1 MINFENDKNC
11 GWTIPFLNRLNI
23 KVLSKNL
30 FADYLIIGAGFTGL
44 SAARKLA
51 QIEKNKK
58 IIIVDAQLAG
68 NGASSRKLNNSIET
82 MFLMSDVENQIISSR
97 FVKEIIELGGDV
109 KKFTTKSIINAL
121 KDKYA

>member
-51 QIEKNKK
+51 QIEKNKNSGRT
-58 IIIVDAQLAG
+58 I
-68 NGASSRKLNNSIET
+68 SRKWRK
-82 MFLMSDVENQIISSR
+82 Q
-97 FVKEIIELGGDV
+97 
-109 KKFTTKSIINAL
+109 
-121 KDKYA
+121 